1 MLHILLLIIKILLIT
16 VSAILAFLLLTILT
30 VLFVPVR
37 YRISG
42 EYDNSSQYVAGKVS
56 WLLHFISFTGGYSKE
71 NKAFYTLRICGI
83 RINLSKKKQSD
94 KSDEKQ
100 EKNIFDSETSVQ
112 EKDAEEY
119 DSKSDMA
126 DDENHSVVDDEKTGY
141 VKSDEAKEEADQ
153 KETFKEKEKVPFSQR
168 LKKVKESLTEL
179 INNTKETK
187 EKISKK
193 LNNPDYKELAGFLW
207 NQFKKLMGII
217 KPKKG
222 SLYVHFGF
230 DDVETTGKAAM
241 YLAVLYGL
249 LGLDIQ
255 IYPDFDNKVLEG
267 KVKLIGSIRLWG
279 IVVIAIRCFL
289 NKDFR
294 KYILKK

>member
-16 VSAILAFLLLTILT
+16 VSAILAFLLLTILA

-37 YRISG
+37 YRING

-119 DSKSDMA
+119 NSKSDMA
-126 DDENHSVVDDEKTGY
+126 DDENHSVADDEKTGY
-141 VKSDEAKEEADQ
+141 VKSYEAKEEADQ

>member
-16 VSAILAFLLLTILT
+16 VSAILAFLLLTILA

-37 YRISG
+37 YRING

-83 RINLSKKKQSD
+83 RINLSKKKKSD

-100 EKNIFDSETSVQ
+100 EKNVFDSETSVQ
-112 EKDAEEY
+112 GKDTEEY
-119 DSKSDMA
+119 NGKSDVS
-126 DDENHSVVDDEKTGY
+126 DDENHSVSDDEKTGY

-207 NQFKKLMGII
+207 NQFKKLIGII

-249 LGLDIQ
+249 MGLDIQ

>member
-1 MLHILLLIIKILLIT
+1 MLHILLLVIKILLIT
-16 VSAILAFLLLTILT
+16 VSAILAFLLLTILA

-37 YRISG
+37 YRING

-94 KSDEKQ
+94 KSDKKQ
-100 EKNIFDSETSVQ
+100 EKNVFDSETSVQ
-112 EKDAEEY
+112 EKEAEEY
-119 DSKSDMA
+119 NGKSDVA
-126 DDENHSVVDDEKTGY
+126 DSENQNLADEEKSGY
-141 VKSDEAKEEADQ
+141 VKSDEAKEKSDN
-153 KETFKEKEKVPFSQR
+153 KETFKEKEKVSFSQR

-207 NQFKKLMGII
+207 NQFKKLIGII

-241 YLAVLYGL
+241 YLAVLYGIM
-249 LGLDIQ
+249 GLDIQ
-255 IYPDFDNKVLEG
+255 IYPDFDNEVLEG

-289 NKDFR
+289 NKNFR

>member
-16 VSAILAFLLLTILT
+16 VSAILAFLLLTILA

-37 YRISG
+37 YRING
-42 EYDNSSQYVAGKVS
+42 EYNNSSQYVAGKVS

-119 DSKSDMA
+119 NSKSDMA
-126 DDENHSVVDDEKTGY
+126 DDENHSVADDEKTGY

>member
-16 VSAILAFLLLTILT
+16 VSAILAFLLLTILA

-37 YRISG
+37 YRING

-71 NKAFYTLRICGI
+71 NNAFYTLRICGI
-83 RINLSKKKQSD
+83 RINLSKKKKSD

-100 EKNIFDSETSVQ
+100 EKNVFDYETSVQ
-112 EKDAEEY
+112 GKDTEEY
-119 DSKSDMA
+119 NGKSDVS
-126 DDENHSVVDDEKTGY
+126 DDENHSVSDDEKTGY

-207 NQFKKLMGII
+207 NQFKKLIGII

-249 LGLDIQ
+249 MGLDIQ

>member
-1 MLHILLLIIKILLIT
+1 M
-16 VSAILAFLLLTILT
+16 
-30 VLFVPVR
+30 
-37 YRISG
+37 
-42 EYDNSSQYVAGKVS
+42 
-56 WLLHFISFTGGYSKE
+56 
-71 NKAFYTLRICGI
+71 
-83 RINLSKKKQSD
+83 
-94 KSDEKQ
+94 
-100 EKNIFDSETSVQ
+100 
-112 EKDAEEY
+112 
-119 DSKSDMA
+119 
-126 DDENHSVVDDEKTGY
+126 
-141 VKSDEAKEEADQ
+141 
-153 KETFKEKEKVPFSQR
+153 
-168 LKKVKESLTEL
+168 
-179 INNTKETK
+179 
-187 EKISKK
+187 
-193 LNNPDYKELAGFLW
+193 NNPDYKELAGFLW
-207 NQFKKLMGII
+207 NQFKKLIGII

-249 LGLDIQ
+249 MGLDIQ

>member
-16 VSAILAFLLLTILT
+16 VSAILAFLLLTILA

-37 YRISG
+37 YRING
-42 EYDNSSQYVAGKVS
+42 EYNNSSQYVAGKVS

-119 DSKSDMA
+119 NSKSDMA
-126 DDENHSVVDDEKTGY
+126 DDENHSVADDEKTGY

-207 NQFKKLMGII
+207 NQFKKLIGII

-249 LGLDIQ
+249 MGLDIQ
-255 IYPDFDNKVLEG
+255 IYPDFDNKVMEG

-279 IVVIAIRCFL
+279 IVVIATRCFL

>member
-16 VSAILAFLLLTILT
+16 VSAILAFLLLTILA

-37 YRISG
+37 YRING

-83 RINLSKKKQSD
+83 RINLSKKKKSD

-100 EKNIFDSETSVQ
+100 EKNVFDYETSVQ
-112 EKDAEEY
+112 GKDTEEY
-119 DSKSDMA
+119 NGKSDVS
-126 DDENHSVVDDEKTGY
+126 DDENHSVSDDEKTGY

-207 NQFKKLMGII
+207 NQFKKLIGII

-249 LGLDIQ
+249 MGLDIQ

>member
-16 VSAILAFLLLTILT
+16 VSAILAFLLLTILA

-37 YRISG
+37 YRING

-83 RINLSKKKQSD
+83 RINLSKKAKPD
-94 KSDEKQ
+94 KSDKKQ
-100 EKNIFDSETSVQ
+100 EKNVFDSETSVQ
-112 EKDAEEY
+112 GKDTEEY
-119 DSKSDMA
+119 NGKSDVS
-126 DDENHSVVDDEKTGY
+126 DDGNHSVSDDEKTGY
-141 VKSDEAKEEADQ
+141 VKSYEAKEEADQ
-153 KETFKEKEKVPFSQR
+153 KETFKEKEKVPFSQK

-207 NQFKKLMGII
+207 NQFKKLIGII

>member
-1 MLHILLLIIKILLIT
+1 
-16 VSAILAFLLLTILT
+16 
-30 VLFVPVR
+30 
-37 YRISG
+37 
-42 EYDNSSQYVAGKVS
+42 
-56 WLLHFISFTGGYSKE
+56 
-71 NKAFYTLRICGI
+71 
-83 RINLSKKKQSD
+83 
-94 KSDEKQ
+94 
-100 EKNIFDSETSVQ
+100 VQ
-112 EKDAEEY
+112 EKEAEEY
-119 DSKSDMA
+119 NGKSDAA
-126 DDENHSVVDDEKTGY
+126 DSENQNLADEEKSGY

-207 NQFKKLMGII
+207 NQFKKLIGII

-249 LGLDIQ
+249 MGLDIQ

>member
-1 MLHILLLIIKILLIT
+1 MLHILLLVIKILLIT
-16 VSAILAFLLLTILT
+16 VSAILAFLLLTILA

-37 YRISG
+37 YRING

-71 NKAFYTLRICGI
+71 NKAFYTLKICGI
-83 RINLSKKKQSD
+83 RINFSKKKQSD
-94 KSDEKQ
+94 KSDKKQ

-112 EKDAEEY
+112 EKDTEEY
-119 DSKSDMA
+119 NGKSDVSG
-126 DDENHSVVDDEKTGY
+126 DENHSVSDDEKTGY

-207 NQFKKLMGII
+207 NQFKKLIGII

-249 LGLDIQ
+249 MGLDIQ

>member
-16 VSAILAFLLLTILT
+16 VSAILAFLLLTILA

-37 YRISG
+37 YRING
-42 EYDNSSQYVAGKVS
+42 EYNNSSQYVAGKVS

-119 DSKSDMA
+119 NSKSDMA
-126 DDENHSVVDDEKTGY
+126 DDENNSVADDEKTGY

-207 NQFKKLMGII
+207 NQFKKLIGII

-255 IYPDFDNKVLEG
+255 IYPDFDNRVLEG

>member
-16 VSAILAFLLLTILT
+16 VSAILAFLLLTILA

-37 YRISG
+37 YRING
-42 EYDNSSQYVAGKVS
+42 EYNNSSQYVAGKVS

-119 DSKSDMA
+119 NSKSDMA
-126 DDENHSVVDDEKTGY
+126 DDEKTGY

-207 NQFKKLMGII
+207 NQFKKLIGII

-249 LGLDIQ
+249 MGLDIQ
-255 IYPDFDNKVLEG
+255 IYPDFDNKVMEG

-279 IVVIAIRCFL
+279 VVVIAIRCFL

>member
-16 VSAILAFLLLTILT
+16 VSAILAFLLLTILA

-37 YRISG
+37 YRING

-83 RINLSKKKQSD
+83 RINLSKKKKTD

-100 EKNIFDSETSVQ
+100 EKNVFDSETSVQ
-112 EKDAEEY
+112 GKDTEEY
-119 DSKSDMA
+119 NGKSDVS
-126 DDENHSVVDDEKTGY
+126 DDENHSVSDDEKTGY

-207 NQFKKLMGII
+207 NQFKKLIGII

-249 LGLDIQ
+249 MGLDIQ

>member
-1 MLHILLLIIKILLIT
+1 M
-16 VSAILAFLLLTILT
+16 
-30 VLFVPVR
+30 
-37 YRISG
+37 
-42 EYDNSSQYVAGKVS
+42 
-56 WLLHFISFTGGYSKE
+56 
-71 NKAFYTLRICGI
+71 
-83 RINLSKKKQSD
+83 
-94 KSDEKQ
+94 
-100 EKNIFDSETSVQ
+100 
-112 EKDAEEY
+112 
-119 DSKSDMA
+119 
-126 DDENHSVVDDEKTGY
+126 
-141 VKSDEAKEEADQ
+141 
-153 KETFKEKEKVPFSQR
+153 
-168 LKKVKESLTEL
+168 
-179 INNTKETK
+179 
-187 EKISKK
+187 
-193 LNNPDYKELAGFLW
+193 NNPDYKELAGFLW

-255 IYPDFDNKVLEG
+255 ILLHHRGFCHGNKVLEG

-289 NKDFR
+289 NKNFR

>member
-16 VSAILAFLLLTILT
+16 VSAILAFLLLTILG

-37 YRISG
+37 YRING
-42 EYDNSSQYVAGKVS
+42 EYNNSSQYVAGKVS

-119 DSKSDMA
+119 NSKSDMA
-126 DDENHSVVDDEKTGY
+126 DDENNSVADDEKTGY

-168 LKKVKESLTEL
+168 LKKVKESLKEL
-179 INNTKETK
+179 RNNTNE
-187 EKISKK
+187 
-193 LNNPDYKELAGFLW
+193 
-207 NQFKKLMGII
+207 I
-217 KPKKG
+217 K
-222 SLYVHFGF
+222 
-230 DDVETTGKAAM
+230 
-241 YLAVLYGL
+241 
-249 LGLDIQ
+249 
-255 IYPDFDNKVLEG
+255 
-267 KVKLIGSIRLWG
+267 
-279 IVVIAIRCFL
+279 
-289 NKDFR
+289 
-294 KYILKK
+294 

>member
-16 VSAILAFLLLTILT
+16 VSAILAFLLLTILA

-37 YRISG
+37 YRING

-112 EKDAEEY
+112 EKDAEGY
-119 DSKSDMA
+119 NGKSDVA
-126 DDENHSVVDDEKTGY
+126 GDENHSVVDDEKTGY
-141 VKSDEAKEEADQ
+141 VKKDEAKEEADH
-153 KETFKEKEKVPFSQR
+153 KETFKEKEKVSFSQR

-294 KYILKK
+294 KYIMKK

>member
-16 VSAILAFLLLTILT
+16 VSAILAFLLLTILA

-37 YRISG
+37 YRING

-83 RINLSKKKQSD
+83 RINLSKKKKSD

-100 EKNIFDSETSVQ
+100 EKNVFDSETSVQ
-112 EKDAEEY
+112 EKDTEEY
-119 DSKSDMA
+119 NGKFDVS
-126 DDENHSVVDDEKTGY
+126 DDENHSVSDDEKTGY

-207 NQFKKLMGII
+207 NQFKKLIGII

-249 LGLDIQ
+249 MGLDIQ

>member
-16 VSAILAFLLLTILT
+16 VSAILAFLLLTILA

-37 YRISG
+37 YRING

-83 RINLSKKKQSD
+83 RINLSKKKKTD

-100 EKNIFDSETSVQ
+100 EKNVFDSETSVQ
-112 EKDAEEY
+112 EKDTEEY
-119 DSKSDMA
+119 NGKSDVS
-126 DDENHSVVDDEKTGY
+126 DDENHFVSDDEKTGY

-207 NQFKKLMGII
+207 NQFKKLIGII

-249 LGLDIQ
+249 MGLDIQ

>member
-1 MLHILLLIIKILLIT
+1 MLHILLLVIKILLIT
-16 VSAILAFLLLTILT
+16 VSAILAFLLLTILA

-37 YRISG
+37 YRING

-83 RINLSKKKQSD
+83 RINLSKKKKTD

-100 EKNIFDSETSVQ
+100 EKNVFDSETSVQ
-112 EKDAEEY
+112 EKDTEEY
-119 DSKSDMA
+119 NGKSDVS
-126 DDENHSVVDDEKTGY
+126 DDENHSVSDDEKTGY

-153 KETFKEKEKVPFSQR
+153 KETFKEKEKVSFSQR

-207 NQFKKLMGII
+207 NQFKKLIGII

-249 LGLDIQ
+249 MGLDIQ

>member
-16 VSAILAFLLLTILT
+16 VSAILAFLLLTILA

-37 YRISG
+37 YRING

-71 NKAFYTLRICGI
+71 NKAFYTLKICGI
-83 RINLSKKKQSD
+83 RINLSKKKKTD

-100 EKNIFDSETSVQ
+100 EKNVFDSETSVQ
-112 EKDAEEY
+112 GKDTEEY
-119 DSKSDMA
+119 NGKSDVS
-126 DDENHSVVDDEKTGY
+126 DDENHFVSDDEKTGY

-207 NQFKKLMGII
+207 NQFKKLIGII

-249 LGLDIQ
+249 MGLDIQ

>member
-16 VSAILAFLLLTILT
+16 VSAILAFLLLTILA

-37 YRISG
+37 YRING
-42 EYDNSSQYVAGKVS
+42 EYNNSSQYVAGKVS

-119 DSKSDMA
+119 NSKSDMA
-126 DDENHSVVDDEKTGY
+126 DDENHSVADDEKTGY

-207 NQFKKLMGII
+207 NQFKKLIGII

-249 LGLDIQ
+249 MGLDIQ
-255 IYPDFDNKVLEG
+255 ICPDFDNKVMEG

>member
-16 VSAILAFLLLTILT
+16 VSAILAFLLLTILA

-37 YRISG
+37 YRING

-83 RINLSKKKQSD
+83 RINLSKKKKTD

-100 EKNIFDSETSVQ
+100 EKNVFDSETSVQ
-112 EKDAEEY
+112 GKDTEEY
-119 DSKSDMA
+119 NGKSDVS
-126 DDENHSVVDDEKTGY
+126 DDENHSVSDDEKTGY

-207 NQFKKLMGII
+207 NQFKKLIGII

-249 LGLDIQ
+249 MGLDIQ

-279 IVVIAIRCFL
+279 IVVIAIRCFS

>member
-56 WLLHFISFTGGYSKE
+56 WLLHIVSFTGGYSKE
-71 NKAFYTLRICGI
+71 NKAFYALRIFGI
-83 RINLSKKKQSD
+83 RINLSKKAKPD
-94 KSDEKQ
+94 KSDKKQ
-100 EKNIFDSETSVQ
+100 EKNVFDSETSVQ
-112 EKDAEEY
+112 EKEAEEY
-119 DSKSDMA
+119 NGKSDVA
-126 DDENHSVVDDEKTGY
+126 DSENQDLADEEKSGY
-141 VKSDEAKEEADQ
+141 VKSDEAKEESDN
-153 KETFKEKEKVPFSQR
+153 KETFKEKVSFSQK

-289 NKDFR
+289 NKNFR